1 MFVAVADQQLGFFV
15 RTQAAGGGGLAQF
28 GAPGAVGRLLAQHDA
43 RASGFQRGGQAAGEG
58 GLAGAVDAFD
68 GDQQAAGLQFN
79 CHRATLSDRDDGPLT
94 GSIAMVSMRP
104 QRTRAMAKQQRPSQL
119 RTQTCA
125 ANPAAR

>member
-1 MFVAVADQQLGFFV
+1 
-15 RTQAAGGGGLAQF
+15 
-28 GAPGAVGRLLAQHDA
+28 
-43 RASGFQRGGQAAGEG
+43 
-58 GLAGAVDAFD
+58 
-68 GDQQAAGLQFN
+68 QAAGLQFN

-125 ANPAAR
+125 ANAAAR